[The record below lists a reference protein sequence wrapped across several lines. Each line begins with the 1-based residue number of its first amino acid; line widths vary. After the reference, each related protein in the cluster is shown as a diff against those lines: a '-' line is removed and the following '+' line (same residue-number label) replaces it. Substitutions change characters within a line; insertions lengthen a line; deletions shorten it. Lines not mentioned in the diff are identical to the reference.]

1 MKNRPII
8 ILLLCLVCGNALM
21 AQKSIPK
28 NYQKKYTKYLM
39 PSFVDDQ
46 YVDFRQIS
54 NIDWMEFQFWLEHVF
69 GADSKEY
76 TASIP
81 DKEVLRQQLPEKIAE
96 VYADSPF
103 YKDYPVLGVSREQ
116 AVAYCKWRTDRV
128 AEKMLVDMR
137 FIQYDP
143 NQTRDNYFTLDN
155 YKAVEG
161 LQFLRFS
168 LPTTQCETRYGFR
181 CTSVWR

>member
-1 MKNRPII
+1 MKKT
-8 ILLLCLVCGNALM
+8 LFTLLM
-21 AQKSIPK
+21 ATLCCVATVSAQKNVPK

-46 YVDFRQIS
+46 YVDYRQIS

-76 TASIP
+76 KASVP

-96 VYADSPF
+96 VYSNSPF

-128 AEKMLVDMR
+128 AEKMLEDMR

-168 LPTTQCETRYGFR
+168 LPTDQHETRYGFR
-181 CTSVWR
+181 CTAVWR